1 MHRTAIEWAGYCF
14 RRLLI
19 LLGLVPVMLHCVASN
34 ADPQVGAKNP
44 HAAPTDANV
53 EIAGIGL
60 ALDVKEERCL
70 VRAVL
75 PDSPADK
82 LGLPRVGDQILAV
95 AEVDQE
101 PVSVKGKSLAD
112 VVKLI
117 RGKRETTVRLTIVPN
132 GKTDDDIC
140 VVSLVRGSVKIL
152 DTIGDGR
159 LLKPNSDVPDFE
171 YVRLGSGGK
180 GRIRDHVGKIVVLD
194 FWASWCAPCLQS
206 LDKSQALLEKH
217 PEWRGTVEF
226 IAVSVDDQR
235 DDAVRVFEQRKW
247 SGMAVVWAGPGVM
260 RPYHMNTLPTVY
272 LVGPDGRV
280 TSADQRLDLETVLKR
295 NQ

>member
-1 MHRTAIEWAGYCF
+1 
-14 RRLLI
+14 
-19 LLGLVPVMLHCVASN
+19 MLHCVASN
-34 ADPQVGAKNP
+34 ADPQAGAKNP

-60 ALDVKEERCL
+60 VLDVKEERCL

-82 LGLPRVGDQILAV
+82 LGTPGVGDQIISV
-95 AEVDQE
+95 AEVDRE
-101 PVSVKGKSLAD
+101 PVSVKGKSLAE
-112 VVKLI
+112 VVSLI
-117 RGKRETTVRLTIVPN
+117 RGEKGTTVRLTVVPR
-132 GKTDDDIC
+132 GKMKDEIC

-152 DTIGDGR
+152 DTIGDGK
-159 LLKPNSDVPDFE
+159 LLEPGTEVPAFE
-171 YVRLGSGGK
+171 YVRLDRDGK

-217 PEWRGTVEF
+217 PEWRGKVEF
-226 IAVSVDDQR
+226 ITVSVDDQR
-235 DDAVRVFEQRKW
+235 DDAVKVFEQRKW
-247 SGMAVVWAGPGVM
+247 SGMTVVWAGPGVM
-260 RPYHMNTLPTVY
+260 RPYHLNTLPTVY
-272 LVGPDGRV
+272 LVSPDGRV